1 MPRPLHPLRR
11 HQAHPM
17 TGAPVVAAAPAVQVG
32 TQGALVVPVIPAAA
46 IAAMTKQQIL
56 GATPMQNIVTLGEIN
71 DALKIA
77 AVSAA
82 QLADMG
88 FAALANKPICEGLP
102 PEESRRLRNAK
113 LYPAESIGQI
123 RVALAQRFAEPT
135 TAADVPASGAT
146 ALSEYLKTC
155 EQHQIVPDV
164 GGAFASAFAAG
175 FNLASSQAAQREA
188 TAAIKTLQ
196 NLGYTYNDAEL
207 WKPPIGKVPDFDLVD
222 SLRNRIS
229 ELEASQAA
237 PAAVAVPDDRAA
249 FERELIDNHH
259 YVPSDFSF
267 KDGFYGGDD
276 DYIQFGWDV
285 WQARA
290 ALDATPAA
298 VPVVLPEPDAVISEL
313 MGLVDE
319 WGMESHLR
327 GEAELDA
334 QHSEAT
340 QEEIDCAKDRA
351 SKERAAWKAIESKLR
366 ALLAAGGEAQA
377 APAFYA
383 ALGSNGCALPQ
394 YSAGTEE
401 GVILNVLSVARN
413 EGYTGSG
420 LDRLIELG
428 WVVRPVYTRPTPA
441 TADSLATATGL
452 PAQAVPLKLIE
463 AINTACG
470 GNEWQGEALAPYLL
484 EAACRAITSLA
495 PQAQAVPAFCHV
507 ASLKLKSLQERG
519 YQITGYALEKP
530 VEGAQPERGFINHGG
545 FVGWWWDGQSP
556 QAQAD
561 ARDAVLVHL
570 DGLLDDAAAHIYP
583 SDLNKFQTGEH
594 TATVASVRM
603 GNSSERSVPLY
614 SREQVVE
621 AFNATQAA
629 QGEKHEG

>member
-1 MPRPLHPLRR
+1 
-11 HQAHPM
+11 
-17 TGAPVVAAAPAVQVG
+17 
-32 TQGALVVPVIPAAA
+32 
-46 IAAMTKQQIL
+46 
-56 GATPMQNIVTLGEIN
+56 MQNIVTLGEIN

-77 AVSAA
+77 AVTAA
-82 QLADMG
+82 QLEDMG

-123 RVALAQRFAEPT
+123 RVALAQRFAQPAA
-135 TAADVPASGAT
+135 AADVPASGAA

-155 EQHQIVPDV
+155 EQHAIVPDV

-175 FNLASSQAAQREA
+175 FNLATSQAAQPEA

-196 NLGYTYNDAEL
+196 NLGYTYHGAEL
-207 WKPPIGKVPDFDLVD
+207 WKPPIGKVPDFDLID

-237 PAAVAVPDDRAA
+237 
-249 FERELIDNHH
+249 
-259 YVPSDFSF
+259 
-267 KDGFYGGDD
+267 
-276 DYIQFGWDV
+276 
-285 WQARA
+285 
-290 ALDATPAA
+290 PAA

-366 ALLAAGGEAQA
+366 ALLA
-377 APAFYA
+377 
-383 ALGSNGCALPQ
+383 
-394 YSAGTEE
+394 
-401 GVILNVLSVARN
+401 
-413 EGYTGSG
+413 
-420 LDRLIELG
+420 
-428 WVVRPVYTRPTPA
+428 
-441 TADSLATATGL
+441 TATGL
-452 PAQAVPLKLIE
+452 P
-463 AINTACG
+463 
-470 GNEWQGEALAPYLL
+470 
-484 EAACRAITSLA
+484 
-495 PQAQAVPAFCHV
+495 AQAVPAFCHV

-561 ARDAVLVHL
+561 AQDAQLLAFAVSEIRRDEMTDSA
-570 DGLLDDAAAHIYP
+570 LLDAMEQNRIAVVPEYEGPWDAEIYNDEGKPNHRGSGSTPREAIRAAI
-583 SDLNKFQTGEH
+583 
-594 TATVASVRM
+594 AA
-603 GNSSERSVPLY
+603 
-614 SREQVVE
+614 
-621 AFNATQAA
+621 QAA
-629 QGEKHEG
+629 QGGE